1 MVFLLEFIL
10 WKYTGKE
17 ENINVAHSE
26 KFSIYELIIYLLYI
40 FNFGL
45 SVSWIYSMLS
55 EKKQEKFM

>member
-45 SVSWIYSMLS
+45 SVS
-55 EKKQEKFM
+55 